1 MARVIL
7 LDAGVI
13 GLLVSDP
20 RLPAVSKGRAWV
32 DGLFGRADVTI
43 ADVSAFEVRREL
55 IRVGASRKLKRL
67 AELRDAFTRA
77 EMTEDAWIKAAEFW
91 ATVRRAGKPT
101 ASPDALDADA
111 ILAGVAA
118 TIGTAQD
125 VVTIATTNVR
135 HLSWFAGI
143 DAQDW
148 QAITP

>member
-1 MARVIL
+1 MARIIL

-20 RLPAVSKGRAWV
+20 SLPTVADGVAWLYALDPSIEVTFPDVAV
-32 DGLFGRADVTI
+32 
-43 ADVSAFEVRREL
+43 FEVRREL
-55 IRVGASRKLKRL
+55 IRVGASRKLARL
-67 AELRDAFTRA
+67 AGLLARSDRA
-77 EMTEDAWIKAAEFW
+77 GVTEAAWIKAAEFW

-148 QAITP
+148 RAITP